1 MEFVGREKKKKKRKN
16 PQQKVHTPED
26 RTTMMIFCVYAK
38 PVSCW
43 CVVASPAAWPP
54 TGRPT
59 AQSFVATILANC
71 RVSLTKCMK
80 KKNI

>member
-1 MEFVGREKKKKKRKN
+1 LLGEKKKRKKEKTHN
-16 PQQKVHTPED
+16 RRYTHTWRPND
-26 RTTMMIFCVYAK
+26 DDDLLCVRK